1 MPEPVLLPGF
11 AYDDGK
17 AEAMADA
24 LAATLAQA
32 RLADVTVPDQLAAL
46 GIMAAR
52 LIAGSRL
59 RTTPQRATSAVAAFT
74 IAWLTS
80 RIPPAKAP

>member
-1 MPEPVLLPGF
+1 MPEPVELPGF

-24 LAATLAQA
+24 LAATLVQA
-32 RLADVTVPDQLAAL
+32 RLAEVTLPDQLAAL
-46 GIMAAR
+46 GIVTAR

-59 RTTPQRATSAVAAFT
+59 RTTPQRAVSAVAAFT

>member
-1 MPEPVLLPGF
+1 MPEPVELPGF
-11 AYDDGK
+11 SYDDGK

-32 RLADVTVPDQLAAL
+32 RLAEVTLPDQLAAL

-52 LIAGSRL
+52 LIATSRL
-59 RTTPQRATSAVAAFT
+59 KTAPGRATEAVAAFT
-74 IAWLTS
+74 LAWLAR
-80 RIPPAKAP
+80 RIIPRQTP